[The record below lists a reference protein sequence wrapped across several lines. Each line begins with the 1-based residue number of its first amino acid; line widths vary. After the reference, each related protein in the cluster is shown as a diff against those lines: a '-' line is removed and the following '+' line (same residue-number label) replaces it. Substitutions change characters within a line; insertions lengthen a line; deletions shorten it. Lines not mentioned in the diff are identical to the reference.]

1 MKKKGEREEL
11 KSLIEEMR
19 EKMIQGFKETMNGK
33 RIEIKEELEK
43 FEEAIRNKEKERKRK
58 RN

>member
-33 RIEIKEELEK
+33 RIEIKKELEK

-58 RN
+58 RS

>member
-19 EKMIQGFKETMNGK
+19 EKMIQGFKEIMNGK

-58 RN
+58 RS